1 MTAPDRNRSA
11 AREPAPPLDAA
22 LRGKFGF
29 DAEAAVWFESMA
41 ARMRRPVLGRL
52 GEFELLA
59 EAGRGGQGLV
69 YRARQDRPAREVA
82 LKRLAAG
89 VFATSAMRARFEREI
104 EAAAALAHP
113 NIVSVYGAHEI
124 DGQLVVALQW
134 IDGEPLDVWARSAGD
149 RPRALSEVLHVFTR
163 VCDAVQHAH
172 QRGVLHRDLKPSN
185 ILVDARGEPHV
196 LDFGLARR
204 FDDSSDVARLTQT
217 GAMLGTPAFAP
228 PEQLRGESAVG
239 DVRSDVFSLGAMLYQ
254 YLTGATPIEPTL
266 SPSEALRRIVER
278 GPRPPAAL
286 NPAAD
291 GELSAIAMK
300 ALQADPDQRYASV
313 DALRADLQRRQRGE
327 PVLAHPPSAAYQF
340 RKFVRR
346 NRAAVVVTSGF
357 LLLTTTAAT
366 VSTALYIRADRERIR
381 ADEKSDQATRALAE
395 AGREAYTTR
404 LIKDFFQEML
414 LSAGRSG
421 GARGATLTLREMLDR
436 AAEKLEIGQDT
447 IEPAAD
453 AALRMTI
460 ANTYRELGMDAAAE
474 PHYRKALALRRGIH
488 GPDSL
493 PVAEAL
499 DALARTYRVLGRLED
514 AERTVE
520 AAWTA
525 YEHSVNPGDPY
536 LARAANS
543 VALVKKSLGKFD
555 DAERWY
561 QEAIR
566 RYVASFGPKSEYLPY
581 ALNNL
586 GTLYVAAGRLGDAE
600 PRFREALALA
610 RALHGDNPH
619 LDTMLAASSLADVLA
634 QREELGPA
642 TQGLFEESYRGMV
655 AIYGTRHHRVA
666 LLLQRYGRYLAASA
680 RFDEASD
687 ALLQA
692 RRALGELE
700 RWSAALEAA
709 VECAAVLHAA
719 GRAPEALL
727 LLRNALDEAD
737 GRVAPDDVSLA
748 AVHLELGALLAE
760 AQQPAEACAHL
771 RCAQSIYESTG
782 EDAAGSL
789 ARTRTLLARIGRG

>member
-1 MTAPDRNRSA
+1 MTTRDADQAA
-11 AREPAPPLDAA
+11 AREFGTPFDAA
-22 LRGKFGF
+22 MRGKFGF
-29 DAEAAVWFESMA
+29 DTDSAEWFRSLSARVRRAAM
-41 ARMRRPVLGRL
+41 GRL

-82 LKRLAAG
+82 LKRMAAG
-89 VFATSAMRARFEREI
+89 VFATPAMRARFEQEI
-104 EAAAALAHP
+104 EAAAALSHP

-134 IDGEPLDVWARSAGD
+134 IDGEPLDRWARPDGD
-149 RPRALSEVLHVFTR
+149 RPRALSEVLQVFTR
-163 VCDAVQHAH
+163 ICDAVQHAH

-185 ILVDARGEPHV
+185 ILVDDRGEPHV

-204 FDDSSDVARLTQT
+204 FDDSSDAGRLTQT

-228 PEQLRGESAVG
+228 PEQLRGESALG
-239 DVRSDVFSLGAMLYQ
+239 DVRSDVYSIGAMLYQ
-254 YLTGATPIEPTL
+254 YLTGTTPIEPTL
-266 SPSEALRRIVER
+266 SPSAALQQIVER

-291 GELSAIAMK
+291 RELSAIAMK
-300 ALQADPDQRYASV
+300 ALQADPEQRYASV

-327 PVLAHPPSAAYQF
+327 PVLAHPPSTAYQF

-346 NRAAVVVTSGF
+346 NRAAVAVTSGF

-366 VSTALYIRADRERIR
+366 VSTALYMRAERERVR
-381 ADEKSDQATRALAE
+381 ADEKSRQATQALTE

-436 AAEKLEIGQDT
+436 AAEKLESGQET

-488 GPDSL
+488 GPDSIQ
-493 PVAEAL
+493 VAEAL
-499 DALARTYRVLGRLED
+499 DALGRTYRVLGRLED

-525 YEHSVNPGDPY
+525 YERSVNPGDPY

-555 DAERWY
+555 EAESWY

-586 GTLYVAAGRLGDAE
+586 GAMYVTAGRLSDAE
-600 PRFREALALA
+600 PRFRDALALS
-610 RALHGDNPH
+610 RELHGDAPH
-619 LDTMLAASSLADVLA
+619 LDTMIAASSLADVLA

-642 TQGLFEESYRGMV
+642 TEALFEESYRGMV

-666 LLLQRYGRYLAASA
+666 LLLQRYGRYLLASA
-680 RFDEASD
+680 RFQEA
-687 ALLQA
+687 AEVLLQA
-692 RRALGELE
+692 SQVLCELE
-700 RWSAALEAA
+700 RWPSALEASL
-709 VECAAVLHAA
+709 ECAAALRSA
-719 GRAPEALL
+719 GRAPEALWVL
-727 LLRNALDEAD
+727 GNALDDA
-737 GRVAPDDVSLA
+737 GRRVAPDESSLA
-748 AVHLELGALLAE
+748 PLHLEVGALLTDAGRPTE
-760 AQQPAEACAHL
+760 ARAHL
-771 RCAQSIYESTG
+771 ECAQAIYES
-782 EDAAGSL
+782 AGADSADGL
-789 ARTRTLLARIGRG
+789 ARTRALLAQTRP